1 MAYIGNW
8 HFHIVLQESE
18 NTISSLMHFMKT
30 LLGRLAIPSWWN
42 LPSHLYILTLFSLQH
57 NFISNAFYE
66 NIVGRL
72 WWNHLYILTT
82 QFHL

>member
-30 LLGRLAIPSWWN
+30 LLGRLTILHWWN
-42 LPSHLYILTLFSLQH
+42 LSKISFKHFKGIACSPISHVTLVSFYSRVVSLIPSHEVAT
-57 NFISNAFYE
+57 
-66 NIVGRL
+66 IVLR
-72 WWNHLYILTT
+72 
-82 QFHL
+82 